1 MALILLSALK
11 KIRKLEGGTVF
22 ILSYLLAILLGGLLL
37 WLPFSNPRTEVS
49 FLDALFTAT
58 SALCVTGLTVVDTG
72 TSYNYIGQIIILLL
86 IQTGGLGITTFSV
99 WFFLSLGRDISFKS
113 RFHLQASF
121 SPRPMDELRGLL
133 RLIFFFTLLIEA
145 CGAFILLM
153 YWGQWYSF
161 PRALYLS
168 IFHSISAFCN
178 AGFSLFPDNL
188 VKFQGSY
195 TVSLTIALLIIFGGI
210 GFPVT
215 HEIYGWVKKKGERRR
230 VKLSLHSR
238 LVLITTGIL
247 VFGGTLVL
255 YGIEYNDT
263 LESFSIPTRIM
274 ISFFQS
280 VTTRTAGFNTLDM
293 ASLTNASL
301 LVMII
306 LMFIGAS
313 PGSCGGGIRTT
324 TFALLA
330 GLLWNRLKGKK
341 RVHLFRRTVPE
352 EVISRA
358 IFLVTLAGSL
368 ILMLTTLILLV
379 ESGNLPFLKAKGGL
393 MEVLFEVVSAFG
405 TVGLSLG
412 ITPGL
417 EPASKFLI
425 IISMYLG
432 RVGILS
438 LGYSIAKKGERY
450 PISYGEEG
458 VMTG

>member
-1 MALILLSALK
+1 MALTFLSALK

-22 ILSYLLAILLGGLLL
+22 ILSYLLAILLGGFLL
-37 WLPFSNPRTEVS
+37 WLPFSNPKMKVS

-58 SALCVTGLTVVDTG
+58 SALCVTGLSVVDIG
-72 TSYNYIGQIIILLL
+72 TSFNHLGQIIILLL

-99 WFFLSLGRDISFKS
+99 WFFLSLGREISFKS
-113 RFHLQASF
+113 RFHIQASF

-133 RLIFFFTLLIEA
+133 RLIFLFTLSIEA
-145 CGAFILLM
+145 CGALILVL
-153 YWGQWYSF
+153 YWWQWYSF

-168 IFHSISAFCN
+168 VFHSISAFCN

-195 TVSLTIALLIIFGGI
+195 TVTLTVALLIIFGGI
-210 GFPVT
+210 GFPVA
-215 HEIYGWVKKKGERRR
+215 HEIFGLANKKRKGMRI
-230 VKLSLHSR
+230 KLSLHSR
-238 LVLITTGIL
+238 LVLITTGSLIFGGSL
-247 VFGGTLVL
+247 VF
-255 YGIEYNDT
+255 YGIEYNDA
-263 LESFSIPTRIM
+263 LDGFSVPTGIL
-274 ISFFQS
+274 IAFFQS
-280 VTTRTAGFNTLDM
+280 VTTRTAGFNTLEM

-368 ILMLTTLILLV
+368 ILLLTTLVLLV
-379 ESGNLPFLKAKGGL
+379 ESGNLPFPKARGAL

-405 TVGLSLG
+405 TVGLSTG
-412 ITPGL
+412 VTPRL

-425 IISMYLG
+425 IITMFLG

-438 LGYSIAKKGERY
+438 LGYSLAKKEERY